1 VIDEYGGVAGI
12 ITIEDIVE
20 EVFGEIHDETDFE
33 TDEIIEKSKDVFI
46 IDSSILL
53 HDIVDEFELEI
64 EDL

>member
-1 VIDEYGGVAGI
+1 MIDEYGGVAGI